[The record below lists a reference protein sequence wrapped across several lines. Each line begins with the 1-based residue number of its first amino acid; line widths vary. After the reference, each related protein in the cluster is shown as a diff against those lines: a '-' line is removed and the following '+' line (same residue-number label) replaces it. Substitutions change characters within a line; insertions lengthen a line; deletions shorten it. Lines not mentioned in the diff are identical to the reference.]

1 MLGKNVFLNMRQKIL
16 VLVLGFFSCVLLAQ
30 DADVAS
36 KKRQWQQQ
44 KRDTSGLRLALEI
57 AKAYKLNQPDSLTKY
72 ARWVM
77 QQLGDHPREEYM
89 HFAAEACYDLS
100 IAEDRQS
107 NFDIAIAL
115 LDKSKNFYD
124 EIDDELGVLYAKVFQ
139 AWVYYDKGEVI
150 KALEIA
156 EEAKKELEG
165 MEEEMEDNKRFLKV
179 YGNVLSD
186 LGTYYIRVG
195 KSDIA
200 LTITESS
207 LEFRERLGDRDD
219 LDETRANL
227 ASIFFEIKDFTKAE
241 QYYNQIIE
249 DLRKRGNNSGLAVML
264 SRRAGLYKE
273 KKDYQHCEKDYQE
286 SLKIRKSLGDKKGT
300 AHLLKNLA
308 ILKLEMNE
316 VNEAKFLFTSSLNR
330 YEEIAYKL
338 GIGQSLF
345 GLAQCELLLGDS
357 LESMS
362 IADSSFKILSEVKYA
377 RSLLKVAQFVKKL
390 YKHFGLDKEALSAA
404 EIEIWAQNEI
414 KTEEAKDEILKQDYQ
429 NREASANRNVYLAI
443 GGVVVLLIIALLLFR
458 AYRLRK
464 KALGLAEQQKELVEE
479 RNKNMVDSIQYAQQ
493 LQSAIL
499 PSPQLFEKNF
509 EDHYLIY
516 LPKDI
521 VAGDFYWFFEN
532 NQYRL
537 WAVADCTG
545 HGVPGAMVSVVCS
558 NALNRVVKE
567 YNLFDPGQI
576 LTKTRELVV
585 ATFQES
591 TREVKDGM
599 DIALCCLEKQS
610 RKVTFSGANRPCWV
624 IDENMNFHELKGQKQ
639 HIGLQQHMMAFESVT
654 LDVQSGWVI
663 LTSDGMADQFGGPQG
678 KKWMTKTLKQNVS
691 AMARQPGH
699 LQKMNLEWAFQQW
712 KGNAEQVDDV
722 CVLGVKI

>member
-1 MLGKNVFLNMRQKIL
+1 MGDVYLEDSNPNKALKLYRKSALIAISLKSKISLASAVFGQAMAFERLNE
-16 VLVLGFFSCVLLAQ
+16 F
-30 DADVAS
+30 
-36 KKRQWQQQ
+36 
-44 KRDTSGLRLALEI
+44 E
-57 AKAYKLNQPDSLTKY
+57 KAYS
-72 ARWVM
+72 
-77 QQLGDHPREEYM
+77 LGD
-89 HFAAEACYDLS
+89 S
-100 IAEDRQS
+100 
-107 NFDIAIAL
+107 
-115 LDKSKNFYD
+115 
-124 EIDDELGVLYAKVFQ
+124 
-139 AWVYYDKGEVI
+139 
-150 KALEIA
+150 
-156 EEAKKELEG
+156 
-165 MEEEMEDNKRFLKV
+165 
-179 YGNVLSD
+179 
-186 LGTYYIRVG
+186 
-195 KSDIA
+195 A
-200 LTITESS
+200 LTIV
-207 LEFRERLGDRDD
+207 RE
-219 LDETRANL
+219 
-227 ASIFFEIKDFTKAE
+227 
-241 QYYNQIIE
+241 
-249 DLRKRGNNSGLAVML
+249 
-264 SRRAGLYKE
+264 
-273 KKDYQHCEKDYQE
+273 H
-286 SLKIRKSLGDKKGT
+286 KI
-300 AHLLKNLA
+300 
-308 ILKLEMNE
+308 
-316 VNEAKFLFTSSLNR
+316 AKT
-330 YEEIAYKL
+330 
-338 GIGQSLF
+338 
-345 GLAQCELLLGDS
+345 
-357 LESMS
+357 
-362 IADSSFKILSEVKYA
+362 
-377 RSLLKVAQFVKKL
+377 LLKVASFMQPK
-390 YKHFGLDKEALSAA
+390 YKIKGDLNKALFAA
-404 EIEIWAQNEI
+404 EDVQWAQNQI
-414 KTEEAKDEILKQDYQ
+414 KEEEAKDLLLKQEYQ
-429 NREASANRNVYLAI
+429 EKEASANRNVYLAI

-464 KALGLAEQQKELVEE
+464 RAQGLAEQQKELVEE

-532 NQYRL
+532 DQYRL

-624 IDENMNFHELKGQKQ
+624 IDENMDFHELKGQKQ

-654 LDVQSGWVI
+654 LEVQSGWVI

>member
-1 MLGKNVFLNMRQKIL
+1 MRQKIL

-72 ARWVM
+72 AQWVM

-100 IAEDRQS
+100 IAEDRRS
-107 NFDIAIAL
+107 NFENAIAL

-124 EIDDELGVLYAKVFQ
+124 EIDDELGVLYAEVFQ

-165 MEEEMEDNKRFLKV
+165 MEEEWEDNKRFMKV

-186 LGTYYIRVG
+186 LGTYYKRIGESEKAVLSLNESLELREKLG
-195 KSDIA
+195 DQDDIA
-200 LTITESS
+200 EVTMNLGSVHFDLGDFYSAIEFYNKSFASLSIDNESAKAVIMSNRAQAYFELSMYAKAEADWLSSLTIRISQGN
-207 LEFRERLGDRDD
+207 RKGQ
-219 LDETRANL
+219 ANL
-227 ASIFFEIKDFTKAE
+227 YKKLGELKLKET
-241 QYYNQIIE
+241 YIE
-249 DLRKRGNNSGLAVML
+249 KSEF
-264 SRRAGLYKE
+264 YF
-273 KKDYQHCEKDYQE
+273 
-286 SLKIRKSLGDKKGT
+286 RKSLNLYNDINYELGQGQTLQLLSVLYEQKGNRDLAFT
-300 AHLLKNLA
+300 LADSAYKILRRVRSAKPLLK
-308 ILKLEMNE
+308 
-316 VNEAKFLFTSSLNR
+316 S
-330 YEEIAYKL
+330 
-338 GIGQSLF
+338 
-345 GLAQCELLLGDS
+345 AQR
-357 LESMS
+357 
-362 IADSSFKILSEVKYA
+362 I
-377 RSLLKVAQFVKKL
+377 QKL
-390 YKHFGLDKEALSAA
+390 YKSKGMISDALKAA
-404 EIEIWAQNEI
+404 EDVQWAQTQI
-414 KTEEAKDEILKQDYQ
+414 KEEEAKDLLLKQEY
-429 NREASANRNVYLAI
+429 NEKEASANRNVYLAI

-532 NQYRL
+532 EQYRL

-654 LDVQSGWVI
+654 LEVQSGWVI

-712 KGNAEQVDDV
+712 MGNAEQVDDV

>member
-1 MLGKNVFLNMRQKIL
+1 MIGKNVFLNMRQKIL
-16 VLVLGFFSCVLLAQ
+16 VLVFGFISCVMMAQ
-30 DADVAS
+30 EVELVA
-36 KKRQWQQQ
+36 KKRLWQQQ
-44 KRDTSGLRLALEI
+44 KRDTSALRLALEI

-72 ARWVM
+72 AQWVM
-77 QQLGDHPREEYM
+77 QQLGDNPREDYI

-100 IAEDRQS
+100 IAEDRRS
-107 NFDIAIAL
+107 NFENAITL
-115 LDKSKNFYD
+115 LERSKNFYD
-124 EIDDELGVLYAKVFQ
+124 EVDDDLGVLYAGVFQ

-150 KALEIA
+150 KALEIV

-165 MEEEMEDNKRFLKV
+165 MEEEWEDNKRFMKV

-186 LGTYYIRVG
+186 LGTYYKRIGESEKAVLSLDASLKLRQKLG
-195 KSDIA
+195 DEDDIA
-200 LTITESS
+200 EVTMNLGRVLYELNEIDRA
-207 LEFRERLGDRDD
+207 LEFYNRSLD
-219 LDETRANL
+219 LTTKSQNVSATSFILSNRA
-227 ASIFFEIKDFTKAE
+227 
-241 QYYNQIIE
+241 QIYI
-249 DLRKRGNNSGLAVML
+249 DQKR
-264 SRRAGLYKE
+264 YKE
-273 KKDYQHCEKDYQE
+273 AEGDLNE
-286 SLKIRKSLGDKKGT
+286 SLKIRSKEGNKKGIATTLRKLGDLFLEQEKTKKALQYFERARKIFTEINYDLGEGQT
-300 AHLLKNLA
+300 YLALSQTFEKLKDGEKIFIFADSAYQILRGVKSAKPLLKAALRVQKMYKERGMLSEALLA
-308 ILKLEMNE
+308 AEDVQWAQSQIK
-316 VNEAKFLFTSSLNR
+316 
-330 YEEIAYKL
+330 EEEGKD
-338 GIGQSLF
+338 
-345 GLAQCELLLGDS
+345 LLL
-357 LESMS
+357 
-362 IADSSFKILSEVKYA
+362 
-377 RSLLKVAQFVKKL
+377 
-390 YKHFGLDKEALSAA
+390 
-404 EIEIWAQNEI
+404 
-414 KTEEAKDEILKQDYQ
+414 KQEYQ
-429 NREASANRNVYLAI
+429 SREASANRNVYYAVA
-443 GGVVVLLIIALLLFR
+443 GGVVLLMISILLFR

-464 KALGLAEQQKELVEE
+464 RAQGLAEQQKELVEE

-532 NQYRL
+532 DQYRL

-624 IDENMNFHELKGQKQ
+624 IDENMDFHELKGQKQ

-654 LDVQSGWVI
+654 LEVQSGWVI

>member
-1 MLGKNVFLNMRQKIL
+1 MRL
-16 VLVLGFFSCVLLAQ
+16 RVLVMVFSLFTCAVLAQ
-30 DADVAS
+30 DGDALTDI
-36 KKRQWQQQ
+36 KRQWQQQ

-72 ARWVM
+72 AQWVM
-77 QQLGDHPREEYM
+77 KQLGDHPREDYM
-89 HFAAEACYDLS
+89 RFAAEASYDLS
-100 IAEDRQS
+100 IAEDRRS
-107 NFDIAIAL
+107 NFDNVKAL

-124 EIDDELGVLYAKVFQ
+124 EIDDELGVLYAEVFQ

-165 MEEEMEDNKRFLKV
+165 MEGELEDNKRFLKV

-186 LGTYYIRVG
+186 LGTYYKRIGESEQAVISLN
-195 KSDIA
+195 KSLELREKLGDQDDIA
-200 LTITESS
+200 EVTMN
-207 LEFRERLGDRDD
+207 LG
-219 LDETRANL
+219 
-227 ASIFFEIKDFTKAE
+227 SIYHELKDFVNALDFYNKSLIMVLKGDNPQAVSVILNNRGQLYFDTKE
-241 QYYNQIIE
+241 FV
-249 DLRKRGNNSGLAVML
+249 LA
-264 SRRAGLYKE
+264 
-273 KKDYQHCEKDYQE
+273 EKDFNE
-286 SLKIRKSLGDKKGT
+286 SLAIRKKSKDKKGE
-300 AHLLKNLA
+300 A
-308 ILKLEMNE
+308 IVLRKLGDLMLEKGE
-316 VNEAKFLFTSSLNR
+316 LNR
-330 YEEIAYKL
+330 SIELFKNSAKIFKSIKSQ
-338 GIGQSLF
+338 IGLVSAVF
-345 GLAQCELLLGDS
+345 GQALVFEKMGNFASAFELGDS
-357 LESMS
+357 AFFYVRTLKV
-362 IADSSFKILSEVKYA
+362 AKT
-377 RSLLKVAQFVKKL
+377 LLKVASFMQPK
-390 YKHFGLDKEALSAA
+390 YKQKGDLNKALLAA
-404 EIEIWAQNEI
+404 EDVQWAQTQI
-414 KTEEAKDEILKQDYQ
+414 KEEEAKDLLLKQEYQ
-429 NREASANRNVYLAI
+429 EKEASANRSVYFAI
-443 GGVVVLLIIALLLFR
+443 AGAAVLLIIALLLLR

-464 KALGLAEQQKELVEE
+464 KAQGLAEQQKELVEE

-509 EDHYLIY
+509 SDHFLIY

-521 VAGDFYWFFEN
+521 VAGDFYWFYEN
-532 NQYRL
+532 DQYRL

-591 TREVKDGM
+591 QREVKDGM

-610 RKVTFSGANRPCWV
+610 GQITFSGANRPCWV
-624 IDENMNFHELKGQKQ
+624 VAEDGELHEVKGQKQ
-639 HIGLQQHMMAFESVT
+639 HIGLQQNMMAYESVSIRNK
-654 LDVQSGWVI
+654 SGWIV

-678 KKWMTKTLKQNVS
+678 KKWMTKTFKQKVS
-691 AMARQPGH
+691 EMAQQPGH

-712 KGNAEQVDDV
+712 RGNTEQVDDV
-722 CVLGVKI
+722 CVLGIKI